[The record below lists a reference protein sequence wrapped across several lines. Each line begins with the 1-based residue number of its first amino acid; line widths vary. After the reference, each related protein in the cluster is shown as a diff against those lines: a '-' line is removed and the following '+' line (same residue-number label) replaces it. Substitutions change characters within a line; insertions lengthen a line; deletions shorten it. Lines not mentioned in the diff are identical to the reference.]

1 MLEVRLDRAL
11 PGSLPAGSAT
21 TIFFVGSCFH
31 PEQRI
36 TELEVVV
43 DGVAHRTDA
52 HGLPRPDIAVANA
65 SAAARAYFSGF
76 WATVPITVPDRSQPI
91 EVALAA
97 GLADGQRMEQP
108 LGEITVSR
116 RPALASVDAPPVAGT
131 IAICMATFDPDEA
144 LFRAQVESL
153 RSQTDEDW
161 ICLISDDCSAPE
173 RFERLVHVV
182 AGDRRFTISRSEQRL
197 GFYRNFERALELVP
211 AGIELVALCDQ
222 DDRWHPD
229 KLAVLRGAIGDA
241 VLVYSDLRL
250 VEADGRVR
258 RATFWQDRRNNY
270 NNLASMVIA
279 NTITGAAAMFRRE
292 LIDLAVPFPD
302 TPGFQFHDHWLAVVA
317 LTAGPV
323 AYVDRP
329 LYDYVQHPG
338 AVFGDVTHGPRDRA
352 GPRNRRGLVR
362 GISDRRSIPRWRA
375 GYFFGYLS
383 RRAQAQTA
391 LIRCESRLEA
401 GKRRALE
408 RFIAADSSLVA
419 LAWLLCRAVRVLF
432 GQTETLGTE
441 IELAQGIVWKHLI
454 AVRSRYWHH
463 RRGPLSDASVPPPQ
477 AFVQK
482 RLRRWRA
489 TI

>member
-1 MLEVRLDRAL
+1 MLEVRLERAL
-11 PGSLPAGSAT
+11 PVSLPAGSAT
-21 TIFFVGSCFH
+21 AIFFVGRCFH
-31 PEQRI
+31 PDEEI
-36 TELEVVV
+36 TRLEIVV
-43 DGVAHRTDA
+43 DGVAHRTTA
-52 HGLPRPDIAVANA
+52 HGLPRPDVAVANP
-65 SAAARAYFSGF
+65 SAGARSYFSGF
-76 WATVPITVPDRSQPI
+76 WGTAPITVPDRSRPI
-91 EVALAA
+91 ELAIAA
-97 GLADGQRMEQP
+97 GLANGQRLEQP
-108 LGEITVSR
+108 LGEIGVS
-116 RPALASVDAPPVAGT
+116 PILTPPSVAAPPAAGT
-131 IAICMATFDPDEA
+131 IAICMATFEPDET

-153 RSQTDEDW
+153 RTQTDERW

-173 RFERLVHVV
+173 HFERLVAVV
-182 AGDRRFTISRSEQRL
+182 AGDPRFTISRSERRL

-211 AGIELVALCDQ
+211 AEIELVALCDQ

-241 VLVYSDLRL
+241 ILVYSDLRL

-258 RATFWQDRRNNY
+258 RETFWQDRRNRY
-270 NNLASMVIA
+270 DNLASMLIA

-317 LTAGPV
+317 LAAGPL

-338 AVFGDVTHGPRDRA
+338 AVFGDVTHGPRDRVQ
-352 GPRNRRGLVR
+352 GRTRELVR
-362 GISDRRSIPRWRA
+362 AIRNRRSIPRWRA

-383 RRAQAQTA
+383 RKTQAEVA

-408 RFIAADSSLVA
+408 QFVAADSSLIA
-419 LAWLLCRAVRVLF
+419 LAWLLCRAARVRF
-432 GQTETLGTE
+432 GRTETLGTE
-441 IELAQGIVWKHLI
+441 IELAQGIAWKHLI
-454 AVRSRYWHH
+454 ALRARYWHH
-463 RRGPLSDASVPPPQ
+463 QRGPLSDASVPPPQ

-489 TI
+489 NI